1 MQNYRVIDNLLNG
14 VGVKLQLDKTRRDR
28 VEQSY
33 KAVSEWLDKDDSIA
47 NGAPFSIYPQGSYR
61 LGTTVRPILGNEY
74 DLDFVIEVQMP
85 WNSSI
90 DAMAFLKQIYNRLR
104 ENDVYK
110 DKVELKNRCV
120 RINYKDDFHMDILP
134 SYPVGY
140 VGNINVKVPD
150 RKTEYWKD
158 SAPKGYADWFE
169 DCCKYLSILLEK
181 AAKVEELPE
190 ETPFEMKP
198 PLKRAVQL
206 IKRFRDIYF
215 EDVPDKAPISIV
227 LTTLAGLHYNKSESV
242 FLTIKY
248 ILNAIANEINKA
260 DKMIEVYNPVNPAEK
275 LSERWDTDKSLY
287 KSFKDF
293 VMVFNQEW
301 LELENTLEKGLPAI
315 KAKLQELFGETVA
328 TEVLTEYAN
337 FINRNRQS
345 STLGVSSTGGL
356 LTGLSS
362 KGKETVSAVA
372 RNNFYGGEK

>member
-1 MQNYRVIDNLLNG
+1 MQNYRLIDNLLNG

-33 KAVSEWLDKDDSIA
+33 KAVSDWLDKDDSIA
-47 NGAPFSIYPQGSYR
+47 NGAPFNIYPQGSYR

-74 DLDFVIEVQMP
+74 DLDFVIEVQMS

-90 DAMAFLKQIYNRLR
+90 DAMAFLKQIYNCLR

-120 RINYKDDFHMDILP
+120 RVNYKDDFHMDILP
-134 SYPVGY
+134 SYPVGR
-140 VGNINVKVPD
+140 VGNSNVKVPD

-169 DCCKYLSILLEK
+169 DCCKYLSVLFEK

-215 EDVPDKAPISIV
+215 EDMPDKAPISIV

-248 ILNAIANEINKA
+248 ILNTIAKEINKA

-287 KSFKDF
+287 TSFKYF
-293 VMVFNQEW
+293 IGVFNQQW
-301 LELENTLEKGLPAI
+301 MELENTLEKGLPAI
-315 KAKLQELFGETVA
+315 KTKLEELFGETVA

-362 KGKETVSAVA
+362 KGKETVSTVA
-372 RNNFYGGEK
+372 RNNFYGG